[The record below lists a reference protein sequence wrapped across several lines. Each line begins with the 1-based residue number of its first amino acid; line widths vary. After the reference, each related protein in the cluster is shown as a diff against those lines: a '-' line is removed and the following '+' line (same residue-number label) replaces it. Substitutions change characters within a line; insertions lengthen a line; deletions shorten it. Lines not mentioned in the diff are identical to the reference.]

1 MQNVNTEKV
10 PVVLEE
16 NKYFTTPNDAKDMA
30 V

>member
-1 MQNVNTEKV
+1 MQNVNTKEK

-16 NKYFTTPNDAKDMA
+16 NKYFNTPNGTKDMA